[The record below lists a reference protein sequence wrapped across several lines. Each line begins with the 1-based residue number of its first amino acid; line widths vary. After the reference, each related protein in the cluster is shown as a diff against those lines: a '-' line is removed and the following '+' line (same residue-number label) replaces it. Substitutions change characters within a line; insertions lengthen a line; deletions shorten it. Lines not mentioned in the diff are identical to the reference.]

1 MNDTLIGTKG
11 NYKIEQVG
19 KRWFIVHRVIE
30 VSGRRFEA
38 WKCEASYTISNYDEK
53 EKRWSKNRKWTL
65 TGKGSRAYREGI
77 VKALEDYLKAGESH
91 E

>member
-30 VSGRRFEA
+30 VSGRRYVV
-38 WKCEASYTISNYDEK
+38 WKCEATYTVGYWGKD
-53 EKRWSKNRKWTL
+53 RKWTL
-65 TGKGSRAYREGI
+65 TGKGSRAYRDGI
-77 VKALEDYLKAGESH
+77 VQALEDYLKAGDPH